1 MNTTIV
7 EYLYHLP
14 ISRCEDN
21 SVSEPHGCESNDKHM
36 SEPSS
41 LSLSLSYSLSYS
53 FFLSLPMRDATHSP
67 IGISFDTQR
76 CPRVL
81 DRGAEDCQEGHE
93 GSGFQEAITVHYFR

>member
-53 FFLSLPMRDATHSP
+53 FFLSLPMRLQLTHRS
-67 IGISFDTQR
+67 
-76 CPRVL
+76 V
-81 DRGAEDCQEGHE
+81 
-93 GSGFQEAITVHYFR
+93 FRLIHSVVRAFLIEEQKIVKKVMKAQASKKQ

>member
-1 MNTTIV
+1 VNTTIV

-41 LSLSLSYSLSYS
+41 LSLLFSFILVLSISTNET
-53 FFLSLPMRDATHSP
+53 ATHSP

>member
-1 MNTTIV
+1 
-7 EYLYHLP
+7 
-14 ISRCEDN
+14 
-21 SVSEPHGCESNDKHM
+21 
-36 SEPSS
+36 
-41 LSLSLSYSLSYS
+41 
-53 FFLSLPMRDATHSP
+53 MRDATHSP